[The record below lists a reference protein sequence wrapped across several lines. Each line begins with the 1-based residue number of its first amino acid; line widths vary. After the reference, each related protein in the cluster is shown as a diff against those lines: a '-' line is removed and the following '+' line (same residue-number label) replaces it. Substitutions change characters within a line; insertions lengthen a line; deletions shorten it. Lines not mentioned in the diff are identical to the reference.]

1 MSSLQL
7 QSPIAFHQNHPPID
21 PQIWMHAQLLL
32 LQLLQQM
39 KEDSSNLTCGLL
51 WDELQREKKSCRDK
65 MQHRQF
71 LNNTDDTAPVDVES
85 QKTSS
90 QIKLPLEQGTEL
102 EKKCEIIMN
111 EKFIDLQVK
120 LENREKELN
129 ALKIHLMKEEQKNLN
144 LQEKMKVIEE
154 EESCDLQV
162 DKDCVFK
169 EKIKKLQIQLDSVK
183 ESSRSLEEKLMR
195 ESDRADRAEQQ
206 MKTLREDKGSVS
218 SDSHKELG
226 ETLSEQKSYVEEDLQ
241 NKAKQNVDIKEAEL
255 KDMKVGDGRFYSIVA
270 SLLHEEN
277 KVKYL
282 EQKVKEVDRLC
293 NERMQ
298 KEFEDVKF
306 KEEKCSKS
314 LVEIQK
320 KYDDL
325 EENLREKEGNCYNH
339 TTILQ
344 KSLEN
349 VKINQSRYVDR
360 EKELEEK
367 TDLLADMINHME
379 GKCDKKIN
387 SLQVK
392 LENVK
397 GSYSRCLFR
406 VNETENIA
414 NVLEK
419 AMKDIEEQYDEEIK
433 SLQLLLDNERNKSE
447 ELADKLIRSEHTTSK
462 LEDRIVN
469 MKERFEEKYNILRL
483 EIGIEKNISKELEEE
498 LDKAKHNI
506 DILIKK
512 KKDTGNDCQEKLQV
526 LQVMLKLQ
534 RSNLNEVTAKL
545 NKTESNTAALQEE
558 LKNIGKSYEDK
569 ILITK
574 MKFEN
579 ELQLSK
585 RLIEVLIENKRLC
598 TEENE
603 KIKNGRTEICETEI
617 HELQSQLDNEK
628 NIAKQLSHSLVGE
641 KAHVRFMQKEMN
653 TLLIKY
659 QDTVN
664 YLKTLEKERI
674 MIGLVEEYKK
684 DISLI
689 EERYQ
694 KENAQLQ
701 LELNYEKSRT
711 LEIMTTV
718 LEESVVG
725 KRRCETRFYHLQN
738 KLKKMYGLSTMLNNA
753 LIKETH
759 CCQNKKLMC
768 SLKKE
773 EIILRE

>member
-526 LQVMLKLQ
+526 LQ
-534 RSNLNEVTAKL
+534 
-545 NKTESNTAALQEE
+545 
-558 LKNIGKSYEDK
+558 
-569 ILITK
+569 

>member
-387 SLQVK
+387 SLQ
-392 LENVK
+392 
-397 GSYSRCLFR
+397 
-406 VNETENIA
+406 
-414 NVLEK
+414 
-419 AMKDIEEQYDEEIK
+419 
-433 SLQLLLDNERNKSE
+433 
-447 ELADKLIRSEHTTSK
+447 
-462 LEDRIVN
+462 
-469 MKERFEEKYNILRL
+469 L

>member
-387 SLQVK
+387 SLQ
-392 LENVK
+392 
-397 GSYSRCLFR
+397 
-406 VNETENIA
+406 
-414 NVLEK
+414 
-419 AMKDIEEQYDEEIK
+419 
-433 SLQLLLDNERNKSE
+433 LLLDNERNKSE